1 MLIGYL
7 RIRLVDSIKYDIY
20 KVNTNIFIIINNNK
34 ININLP
40 SEFNNQKIDM
50 ILSMQ
55 QTYEGFIND
64 KSNDFPYIY
73 VNGKK
78 IKNDNIIKKLNI

>member
-7 RIRLVDSIKYDIY
+7 RIRLVDSIRYDIY
-20 KVNTNIFIIINNNK
+20 KVNSNIFIIINNNK

-40 SEFNNQKIDM
+40 NEFNNQNIDM
-50 ILSMQ
+50 ILSMHE
-55 QTYEGFIND
+55 TYEDFIND

-73 VNGKK
+73 MLMVKK
-78 IKNDNIIKKLNI
+78 